1 MVDVLPTPG
10 LPSIPVCVMR
20 KSRRS
25 GCGGC
30 RRRPTAPG
38 LRAVPTVSLP
48 TNGSL
53 SREEFESIGSE
64 TVRETI
70 EKFETTDHRLSLTV
84 SRQNPRKQLWTI
96 YPAGNGCWS
105 WRVSTMTFWKE
116 PLITLIESIHV
127 GGPISNSIRVQR
139 RLSSNTWSPIRMMLY
154 LADRKRTVEPGI
166 ASRTFRALILGQKK
180 GLAVQANL
188 QDWKCSLND
197 ACAIPNMSKLKTL
210 LPRIAPF

>member
-1 MVDVLPTPG
+1 LIAQHAPVKLRIAAAASLMVDVLPTPG

-30 RRRPTAPG
+30 LRRPTAPG

-64 TVRETI
+64 AVRETI

-84 SRQNPRKQLWTI
+84 SRQNPVLRTGTFANFLNSPWGPFDKKPTHRATSRLRR
-96 YPAGNGCWS
+96 NL
-105 WRVSTMTFWKE
+105 RVF
-116 PLITLIESIHV
+116 
-127 GGPISNSIRVQR
+127 
-139 RLSSNTWSPIRMMLY
+139 RLSKRSSLPQRLACCIR
-154 LADRKRTVEPGI
+154 RTVFPTTH
-166 ASRTFRALILGQKK
+166 RK
-180 GLAVQANL
+180 NL
-188 QDWKCSLND
+188 
-197 ACAIPNMSKLKTL
+197 SK
-210 LPRIAPF
+210 I